1 VLLFSP
7 YENGANGTGPNQGDL
22 AHDGHESSGS
32 GTLAA
37 MRTEGGRGDAPGGA
51 GLREAVLRGTLR
63 RRLGRGRSAPFAPT
77 ALDDELLAVAD
88 EAVARRRPLGVVLP
102 FPGTP
107 APILL
112 GTATLVGAIRR
123 TGALD
128 VEVAVV
134 SPRLSA
140 RELYEE
146 LTFDDQ
152 RISDFI
158 PRTTVGPDGIARV
171 VGRPGRDTG
180 GRLHIANDLSRVRGT
195 MDRLQ
200 GIVVDGQAA
209 TASELDRLLAH
220 GTGVPVVYLTAD
232 PFDPGLERIRAVGGL
247 VWGWDA
253 QSLGELSGPAAR
265 PRAIDAGP
273 LLAPSRVLA
282 GAAAAE
288 VVIWEPAPG
297 RDHGFDDALRLLWD
311 ALWQLSRSYGASPGE
326 YGAADAMRWAWG
338 VYNLLALLPIRPGD
352 YDRWVGANPYAL
364 RLGQSPVTARAYAWY
379 VTGPVRDA
387 WRVFG
392 GRLEDA
398 LAAAEAPEKLSRLR
412 EWVNDRREPGCGLLA
427 ARNRIAAAAVA
438 AALDE
443 SPATR
448 PDWRSY
454 TTVTSL
460 QDLAAGKV
468 PLTGLAEICLTGPV
482 QRSRAGLLAI
492 PPGVSLIVLAAG
504 PFEAQRITS
513 QVIGARSALAAIR
526 AEAATTSAGA
536 LDITVPARPPS
547 AVSEAPVKVYRAG
560 STRAVNRAPA
570 ETGQNPWEPFDA
582 DVLGVLKRS
591 IGGEAD
597 ETAVPPAR
605 VTGGAASASVPA
617 IVISLRD
624 AGNHVLL
631 AGPNDLITRA
641 RGAAPA
647 RVAAKSLRA
656 GDVIYLVDR
665 NARRDLFTAMTDK
678 LAEAQAYATLTDLI
692 DFWHGRAGWLRG
704 SDLTYEEIY
713 RRMGSTEITSFQTV
727 GTWIRG
733 DVDGPQDPEDV
744 ARFARAVG
752 DEALLEEAQ
761 RVGWAL
767 KTVHVV
773 NRKAGRWLSSRL
785 TGASLRQE
793 DTFVDQ
799 SLGIRVTDLLEAVT
813 SVAVE
818 GIDLTARTAP
828 ASSLGVPLTRAE
840 AARLVQPQF
849 SGPSA
854 AAS

>member
-1 VLLFSP
+1 
-7 YENGANGTGPNQGDL
+7 
-22 AHDGHESSGS
+22 
-32 GTLAA
+32 
-37 MRTEGGRGDAPGGA
+37 
-51 GLREAVLRGTLR
+51 
-63 RRLGRGRSAPFAPT
+63 
-77 ALDDELLAVAD
+77 
-88 EAVARRRPLGVVLP
+88 VVLP

-123 TGALD
+123 AGGLN

-158 PRTTVGPDGIARV
+158 PRTTVGSDGVARV

-180 GRLHIANDLSRVRGT
+180 GRLHIANDLSRVWDT

-209 TASELDRLLAH
+209 TASELGRLLAH
-220 GTGVPVVYLTAD
+220 GPAVPVVYLTAN
-232 PFDPGLERIRAVGGL
+232 PFDPGLERVRAVGGL

-253 QSLGELSGPAAR
+253 QSVGELSGPAAR

-273 LLAPSRVLA
+273 LLEPSQVLA
-282 GAAAAE
+282 QAAAAE
-288 VVIWEPAPG
+288 VVIWEPDPG

-311 ALWQLSRSYGASPGE
+311 SLWQLSRSYGSSPGE

-338 VYNLLALLPIRPGD
+338 VYNLLALLPVQPGD
-352 YDRWVGANPYAL
+352 YDHWAGANPYAL
-364 RLGQSPVTARAYAWY
+364 HLGPAPQTAQAYARY
-379 VTGPVRDA
+379 VSGSVRDA
-387 WRVFG
+387 WRIFG

-398 LAAAEAPEKLSRLR
+398 LAAAEAAEKLSRVQA
-412 EWVNDRREPGCGLLA
+412 WVNDRDEPGSGLLA
-427 ARNRIAAAAVA
+427 TRNRIAAAAVA

-468 PLTGLAEICLTGPV
+468 PLTGLAQICVTGPV

-492 PPGVSLIVLAAG
+492 PPGASLTMLAAG
-504 PFEAQRITS
+504 PFEAQRITN
-513 QVIGARSALAAIR
+513 QVMGARSAFAAIR
-526 AEAATTSAGA
+526 AEAATTSARA
-536 LDITVPARPPS
+536 LDITVPARQPS
-547 AVSEAPVKVYRAG
+547 EVSDSPVSVYRAG
-560 STRAVNRAPA
+560 SSRTVTRASA
-570 ETGQNPWEPFDA
+570 ESSQNPWEPFDA
-582 DVLGVLKRS
+582 DVLTVLRRS
-591 IGGEAD
+591 IGDGD
-597 ETAVPPAR
+597 GETAVPPAR
-605 VTGGAASASVPA
+605 VTGGAASASVTA

-624 AGNHVLL
+624 ADDHVLL
-631 AGPNDLITRA
+631 AGPNDVMTRA
-641 RGAAPA
+641 RGARVA

-656 GDVIYLVDR
+656 GDVVYLVDR
-665 NARRDLFTAMTDK
+665 NARRDLFSAMVDK

-692 DFWHGRAGWLRG
+692 DFWHRRAGRLRG

-733 DVDGPQDPEDV
+733 DVDGPQHAEDV
-744 ARFARAVG
+744 ARFAQAVG
-752 DEALLEEAQ
+752 DDALLEEAQ

-767 KTVHVV
+767 KTVHVI
-773 NRKAGRWLSSRL
+773 NRNAGRWLSSRIA
-785 TGASLRQE
+785 GVSLRQE

-799 SLGIRVTDLLEAVT
+799 NLGIRVTDLLEAVT
-813 SVAVE
+813 SVTV
-818 GIDLTARTAP
+818 GSIDLTARTAP
-828 ASSLGVPLTRAE
+828 ASSLGVPLAWAE
-840 AARLVQPQF
+840 AAKLVRPPL
-849 SGPSA
+849 SGSSA